1 MENRQGA
8 VKLTCIE
15 PNQGEVDK
23 KEERPTGAIK
33 KRQAPKLPVED
44 AEVSKRV
51 TRAAAKVLTLSYP
64 TLILLVYTF
73 LKSSNP
79 IIHMYLQFFLF
90 LFLVASTG
98 WSTVIEICTR

>member
-1 MENRQGA
+1 MENRREA

-23 KEERPTGAIK
+23 KEERSTGAIK

-64 TLILLVYTF
+64 TLILLVHMF
-73 LKSSNP
+73 LESPNT
-79 IIHMYLQFFLF
+79 ILHMYLPFSFFSSL
-90 LFLVASTG
+90 
-98 WSTVIEICTR
+98 

>member
-44 AEVSKRV
+44 AEMSKRV

-64 TLILLVYTF
+64 TLILLVHMF
-73 LKSSNP
+73 LESPNT
-79 IIHMYLQFFLF
+79 ILHMYLPFSFFSSL
-90 LFLVASTG
+90 
-98 WSTVIEICTR
+98 

>member
-1 MENRQGA
+1 MENRREA

-23 KEERPTGAIK
+23 KEERSTGAIK
-33 KRQAPKLPVED
+33 KRLAPKLPVED

-73 LKSSNP
+73 LESSNP
-79 IIHMYLQFFLF
+79 IMY
-90 LFLVASTG
+90 
-98 WSTVIEICTR
+98 

>member
-44 AEVSKRV
+44 VKMSKRV

-64 TLILLVYTF
+64 T
-73 LKSSNP
+73 
-79 IIHMYLQFFLF
+79 
-90 LFLVASTG
+90 
-98 WSTVIEICTR
+98 CTHVSGIS

>member
-23 KEERPTGAIK
+23 KEESPTGAIK

-44 AEVSKRV
+44 AEMSKRV

-64 TLILLVYTF
+64 TLILLVYMF
-73 LKSSNP
+73 LESSDL
-79 IIHMYLQFFLF
+79 IIHMYLQFLFF